1 VDLSPYVLAL
11 RGDRRTAA
19 RQLAVVEWKTANWN
33 PYPDPGVY
41 PLLRVTSRTAAADWL
56 LQTGDTAQA
65 SQLLP

>member
-41 PLLRVTSRTAAADWL
+41 PFLRVMSRTAAADWL